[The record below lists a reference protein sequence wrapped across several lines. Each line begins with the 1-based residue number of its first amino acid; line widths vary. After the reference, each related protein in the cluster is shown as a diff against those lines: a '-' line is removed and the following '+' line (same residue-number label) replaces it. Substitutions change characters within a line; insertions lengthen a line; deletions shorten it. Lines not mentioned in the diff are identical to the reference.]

1 MDFGLSKKSFIGK
14 YYLFTP
20 PSHHESQN
28 FVVKT
33 SCASV
38 WKMLFILLKL
48 TPLLL
53 DFIYVF
59 RGKLKPPCFPIVNF
73 PGLFTMNV

>member
-48 TPLLL
+48 TP
-53 DFIYVF
+53 
-59 RGKLKPPCFPIVNF
+59 PPRFYICFPRQVKTSLF
-73 PGLFTMNV
+73 PNS